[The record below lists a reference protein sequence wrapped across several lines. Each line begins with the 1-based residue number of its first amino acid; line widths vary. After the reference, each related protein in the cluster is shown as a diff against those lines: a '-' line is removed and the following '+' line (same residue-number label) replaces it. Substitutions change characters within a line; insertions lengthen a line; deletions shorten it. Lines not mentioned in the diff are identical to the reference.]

1 MRGCWPFVARP
12 DDKHEILVIREV
24 VKCFYRALLYDG
36 GEFAMTTLKRKILL
50 ARLALFWER
59 LWPALFPAALV
70 VGVFLLAAL
79 TGLLEL
85 LPQLV
90 HTLVLAGFCV
100 ALGFAL
106 RPLLSL
112 RWPDATQALR
122 YLETRANLP
131 HRPASSYADTLD
143 ASLRSPETLGIW
155 KRHKERLQALLKKLR
170 PAWPV
175 SRVRDRDPYALRAAL
190 VMCLVVAFLWS
201 GVDAPE
207 RLGNAFTPTAKDET
221 PVWLDAWIKPPEY
234 TGIAPIFL
242 SGQSKG
248 TTTIAPGLL
257 RVPQSSEIVIR
268 LSGAK
273 DASVS
278 FLKAD
283 DVSKDAPADNLPLE
297 ATDDGISELRS
308 ILTEAG
314 KITVRNADATLQEWQ
329 LDVIPDAPPTIEVV
343 GEIETGNDQSLRFSY
358 KVTDDYG
365 VQRARAQFVLSDE
378 QGDAEGVE
386 SGAVLM
392 VDPPDFELT
401 LPTLTPKA
409 AEQNVFQDL
418 TAHAWAGLVVEMT
431 LIARDEA
438 GNETESEKVVFRL
451 PERVFTQPLARAV
464 IEQRRK
470 LLRDPDEH
478 VPVARA
484 LSALTY
490 YPKDLIKSAG
500 VFLGIRHAVHRLVRS
515 DDDVTQE
522 VADLLWDIALSIED
536 GDLSLAE
543 RELRA
548 AQRELQQALANDAPP
563 EEIARLV
570 ENLRNALKRYMSAMA
585 ERLQRD
591 PNAMQRAPEGAQQLR
606 SQDLNNML
614 DTIENL
620 ARAGARDA
628 AQNMLSQLQNML
640 ENLQAGR
647 MQQGLSES
655 DQAMARMIEELGQ
668 MMQQQQELMD
678 RTFQEPGGDQR
689 NEPGA
694 NGPNRESNELARD
707 QRSLAETLQELLDSL
722 QQRGANPPSALGQAE
737 ESMRGAEGQLREGD
751 RPGAVGNQAQALDQ
765 LRQGAQAMAEQLNQ
779 GMGTQGSLGRHG
791 EGGNDPNRDPLGRP
805 MQSSGGNDLG
815 LSTKVPSDIEI
826 QRARQ
831 ILRELQNRI
840 GDRSRP
846 QLELDYIERL
856 LQRF

>member
-1 MRGCWPFVARP
+1 
-12 DDKHEILVIREV
+12 
-24 VKCFYRALLYDG
+24 
-36 GEFAMTTLKRKILL
+36 MTTLERKIAL
-50 ARLALFWER
+50 AKLALFWER
-59 LWPALFPAALV
+59 LWPALFPALLV
-70 VGVFLLAAL
+70 AGVFLLAAL

-85 LPQLV
+85 LPQTA
-90 HTLVLAGFCV
+90 HALALAAFGV

-106 RPLLSL
+106 RPLLSI
-112 RWPDATQALR
+112 RWPDANQALR
-122 YLETRANLP
+122 YLETRADLP

-155 KRHKERLQALLKKLR
+155 RRHKERLRALLKKLR

-175 SRVRDRDPYALRAAL
+175 SRVRERDPYALRAAL
-190 VMCLVVAFLWS
+190 TMCLVVAFLWS

-207 RLGNAFTPTAKDET
+207 RLGNAFTPTAKDAT

-248 TTTIAPGLL
+248 STTIAPGLL
-257 RVPQSSEIVIR
+257 RVPQASEIVVR

-273 DASVS
+273 EASVS
-278 FLKAD
+278 FAA
-283 DVSKDAPADNLPLE
+283 DAPAADTPAADTPPRDMPLG
-297 ATDDGISELRS
+297 APDDGIQELRS

-314 KITVRNADATLQEWQ
+314 RITVRNADETLQEWRFE
-329 LDVIPDAPPTIEVV
+329 VIPDAAPTIEVV
-343 GEIETGNDQSLRFSY
+343 GDIETGADQSLRFTY
-358 KVTDDYG
+358 KVADDYG
-365 VQRARAQFVLSDE
+365 VDRAGARFVLSDE
-378 QGDAEGVE
+378 QDGEEGVE
-386 SGAVLM
+386 SSAMLM
-392 VDPPDFELT
+392 VTAPDFQLT
-401 LPTLTPKA
+401 LPTLAPKA
-409 AEQNVFQDL
+409 AEQKVFQDL
-418 TAHAWAGLVVEMT
+418 TAHAWAGLMVEMT
-431 LIARDEA
+431 LVARDQA
-438 GNETESEKVVFRL
+438 GNEAESTKITFRL
-451 PERVFTQPLARAV
+451 PERVFSQPLAKAV

-490 YPKDLIKSAG
+490 YPKDLIKTTG
-500 VFLGIRHAVHRLVRS
+500 IFLGIRQAVNRLVRS
-515 DDDVTQE
+515 DDDVTEE
-522 VADLLWDIALSIED
+522 VAGLLWDIALSIED

-591 PNAMQRAPEGAQQLR
+591 PNAARQSPEGAQQLR
-606 SQDLNNML
+606 PQDLDNML

-647 MQQGLSES
+647 MQQGLSEN
-655 DQAMARMIEELGQ
+655 DAAMARMIEELGK

-678 RTFQEPGGDQR
+678 RTFQEPDGEGT
-689 NEPGA
+689 EPGA
-694 NGPNRESNELARD
+694 NGGQRQSNELARD
-707 QRSLAETLQELLDSL
+707 QKSLAETLQELLEGL
-722 QQRGANPPSALGQAE
+722 QQRGANPPSALDQAE
-737 ESMRGAEGQLREGD
+737 ESMRGAEDQLRSGD